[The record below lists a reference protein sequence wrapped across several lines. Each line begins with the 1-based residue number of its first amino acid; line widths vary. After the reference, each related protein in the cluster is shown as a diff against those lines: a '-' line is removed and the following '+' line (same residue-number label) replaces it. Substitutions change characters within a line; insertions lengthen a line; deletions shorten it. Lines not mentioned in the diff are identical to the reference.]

1 MGVLQ
6 STEKPVK
13 CLSHGKWYIPGVK
26 QTTLRTAYH
35 FSLLVHNWGT
45 RAVYATTE
53 LRTCWPASNTWL
65 QARSVWNRQSPLP
78 NLFLNQLRTYSI
90 HKSARNAERLKAH
103 YRNAS
108 SPDRSIRNWTAKK
121 RSHRQGPRMNKV
133 VFYKTMFL
141 VVVFYRRPRWR
152 GEGVH
157 KTVLKY
163 AAVHVEVGH
172 SWREAVIQ
180 IQKC

>member
-1 MGVLQ
+1 MGSASVYGETVAILI
-6 STEKPVK
+6 SLEMLYPMNWANNIKNSLP
-13 CLSHGKWYIPGVK
+13 
-26 QTTLRTAYH
+26 
-35 FSLLVHNWGT
+35 FSLLVQTWWT

-133 VFYKTMFL
+133 VFYKTIFL
-141 VVVFYRRPRWR
+141 VVVFHRRPRWR
-152 GEGVH
+152 LDGVH
-157 KTVLKY
+157 KSVLKDVE
-163 AAVHVEVGH
+163 VHVEVGR
-172 SWREAVIQ
+172 S
-180 IQKC
+180 